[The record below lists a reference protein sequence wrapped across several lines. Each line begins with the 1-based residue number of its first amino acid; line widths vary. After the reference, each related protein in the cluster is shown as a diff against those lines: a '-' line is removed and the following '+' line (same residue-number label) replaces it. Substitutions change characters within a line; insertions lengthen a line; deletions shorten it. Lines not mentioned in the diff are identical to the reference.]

1 MRYLKEMIVE
11 NCKLYYQSEER
22 NRIPYDRALPLPN
35 NATYRVRTGSKKTT
49 SATISIRSE
58 IPLKYNEWR
67 LIRDVFLTKLEKRR
81 QFNEQC
87 RRDLH
92 RWFREN
98 EPFINDLAKD
108 IAAAG
113 RSDFRILAKEKNNVT
128 KVD

>member
-35 NATYRVRTGSKKTT
+35 NATYKVRTGSKKTT
-49 SATISIRSE
+49 SATISMRSE

-67 LIRDVFLTKLEKRR
+67 LIQDVFLTKLEKRR

-87 RRDLH
+87 RWDLY

-113 RSDFRILAKEKNNVT
+113 RINFKVFRKKR
-128 KVD
+128 

>member
-22 NRIPYDRALPLPN
+22 NRIPDDRTLPLSN
-35 NATYRVRTGSKKTT
+35 NATYGVRTGSKKTT
-49 SATISIRSE
+49 GATISMRSE
-58 IPLKYNEWR
+58 IPLKFNEWR

-87 RRDLH
+87 CRDLH

-108 IAAAG
+108 IVAANRNNFKIFKNG
-113 RSDFRILAKEKNNVT
+113 R
-128 KVD
+128 

>member
-11 NCKLYYQSEER
+11 NRKLYYQLEKR
-22 NRIPYDRALPLPN
+22 NRIPGDRALPLSN
-35 NATYRVRTGSKKTT
+35 NATYGVRTGSKKTT
-49 SATISIRSE
+49 GATISMRSE

-67 LIRDVFLTKLEKRR
+67 LIRDIFLTKLEKRR

-87 RRDLH
+87 CRDLH

-98 EPFINDLAKD
+98 EPFIDDLAKD

-113 RSDFRILAKEKNNVT
+113 QSNFRVFRR
-128 KVD
+128 

>member
-1 MRYLKEMIVE
+1 MRQTKEMIVE
-11 NCKLYYQSEER
+11 NCKLYYRSEEK
-22 NRIPYDRALPLPN
+22 NRIPADRVLPLSDT
-35 NATYRVRTGSKKTT
+35 ATYGVSDGRKRTTG
-49 SATISIRSE
+49 ATISMQAE
-58 IPLKYNEWR
+58 ILSNEWR

-92 RWFREN
+92 GWFREN

-113 RSDFRILAKEKNNVT
+113 RSDFRIFGR
-128 KVD
+128 

>member
-11 NCKLYYQSEER
+11 SCKFYYRSEER
-22 NRIPYDRALPLPN
+22 NRIPADRVRPLSDT
-35 NATYRVRTGSKKTT
+35 ATYGVSAGSKGTT
-49 SATISIRSE
+49 GATISMRPE
-58 IPLKYNEWR
+58 IPLKHNEWR

-87 RRDLH
+87 RRDLY

-113 RSDFRILAKEKNNVT
+113 RTKFKIFRR
-128 KVD
+128 

>member
-1 MRYLKEMIVE
+1 MRNLKEMIVE
-11 NCKLYYQSEER
+11 NCKLYYQSEKR

-35 NATYRVRTGSKKTT
+35 NATYGVRTGSKKTT
-49 SATISIRSE
+49 GATISMRSE
-58 IPLKYNEWR
+58 IPLKFNEWR

-98 EPFINDLAKD
+98 EPFINDLAED

-113 RSDFRILAKEKNNVT
+113 RTNF
-128 KVD
+128 KVFKR

>member
-22 NRIPYDRALPLPN
+22 NRISDDRALPLSE
-35 NATYRVRTGSKKTT
+35 NATYGVSVGSKGTT
-49 SATISIRSE
+49 GTTISMQTE
-58 IPLKYNEWR
+58 ILFNEWC
-67 LIRDVFLTKLEKRR
+67 LIRYIFLTKFEKRR

-87 RRDLH
+87 RRDLY

-98 EPFINDLAKD
+98 EPFINDLAID

-113 RSDFRILAKEKNNVT
+113 RINFKVFRKKR
-128 KVD
+128 